1 MPPVVEAQSL
11 NHWTTREVPV
21 LNNLS
26 ASWFSQPDL
35 KMLPLWAQPDTLI
48 QLFSF
53 VFLTHL
59 EPYLSFYWLLASGVA
74 DLVQNVGFGS
84 YLHSFGD
91 LTFRVYLSV
100 IASQLPETEKP
111 HSSASSLLEDAVEVF
126 ASLALKAIREEG
138 SGSLEVSSPLL
149 TLQGRERGQRNW
161 VNNQL
166 CFHDEASIKTPDLSC
181 RRGFPGGSDGKES
194 TCNAGDLGLIPG
206 WGRFP
211 GEGKGN
217 PLQYSCLENPMDR
230 GV

>member
-11 NHWTTREVPV
+11 NHCTTREVPV

-26 ASWFSQPDL
+26 ASWCSQPDL

-59 EPYLSFYWLLASGVA
+59 ELYLSFYWLLAPGVA

-149 TLQGRERGQRNW
+149 TLQGREGGQKNW

-166 CFHDEASIKTPDLSC
+166 RFHDEASIKNS
-181 RRGFPGGSDGKES
+181 
-194 TCNAGDLGLIPG
+194 
-206 WGRFP
+206 
-211 GEGKGN
+211 
-217 PLQYSCLENPMDR
+217 
-230 GV
+230 